1 MGEKKDVHDEKTG
14 ISWPCFEL
22 MNMNEPAPHK
32 YGIQRTQNNT
42 LKIRAGEKN
51 NSMYT
56 AQSII

>member
-42 LKIRAGEKN
+42 LKIRAGVKK
-51 NSMYT
+51 
-56 AQSII
+56 